1 MKLASFRKYK
11 NDISDIVGI
20 LISENNK
27 GNEIL
32 IENIKEAV
40 TNLYGT
46 YDYIEKEAQAF
57 IEDVLKDKKFIQI
70 YNDIAKDEKLNN
82 KIVHESKNII
92 SNTKSINVVL
102 LETKNKRLCDLYKQ
116 LGIVLTEDMSN
127 NARLAQ
133 DHICEMCKQ
142 SKNKD
147 QLKYSKE
154 FFGDLFYL
162 HNQYIKK

>member
-1 MKLASFRKYK
+1 M
-11 NDISDIVGI
+11 
-20 LISENNK
+20 
-27 GNEIL
+27 

-57 IEDVLKDKKFIQI
+57 IEDVLKDKKYIQI

-102 LETKNKRLCDLYKQ
+102 LEPKNYNNQKTKKNKKQ
-116 LGIVLTEDMSN
+116 EN
-127 NARLAQ
+127 
-133 DHICEMCKQ
+133 
-142 SKNKD
+142 KNKKNKKNVIKED
-147 QLKYSKE
+147 NNNNYNKVPYYTNLNYQEPKKKKSK
-154 FFGDLFYL
+154 G
-162 HNQYIKK
+162 